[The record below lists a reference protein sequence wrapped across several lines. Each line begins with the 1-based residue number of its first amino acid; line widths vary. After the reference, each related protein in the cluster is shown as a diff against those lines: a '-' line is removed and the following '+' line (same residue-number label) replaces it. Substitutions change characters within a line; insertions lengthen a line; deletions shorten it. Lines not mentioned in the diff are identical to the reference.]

1 MLTQAGRRYEG
12 PVAFNPDPNYL
23 NNVGLIEAYTTV
35 LERGKS
41 LSIEGTPPVNYEPAN
56 TSLLLIG
63 GRIADFY
70 MMLGNEA
77 YADSTDPTI
86 GFATDG
92 TGGTD
97 YGVFASS
104 VFAFQNQL
112 DSLLE
117 EELVLLRGR
126 DDSAASVRIGPVYN
140 RLFWN
145 FTRGD
150 GELAYAQS
158 YNIIDVNFDGF
169 VNINDASTMFP
180 QGHGDAWGH
189 YLTATKTYYD
199 LLRNT
204 NYTWVPRAESVRLG
218 AAVVSVDYLDERKFA
233 RAAAAKAKVGCG
245 DGEPHLPPDLRG
257 RSIRSVPGLQGH
269 RYRTRLGP
277 LRMGATHAAGGLR
290 GLADGEHDSPGTG
303 SRPDAFGHHED

>member
-1 MLTQAGRRYEG
+1 
-12 PVAFNPDPNYL
+12 
-23 NNVGLIEAYTTV
+23 
-35 LERGKS
+35 
-41 LSIEGTPPVNYEPAN
+41 
-56 TSLLLIG
+56 
-63 GRIADFY
+63 
-70 MMLGNEA
+70 MLGNEA

-104 VFAFQNQL
+104 IFAFRNQL

-145 FTRGD
+145 FTHGD

-169 VNINDASTMFP
+169 VNVNDAATMFP

-204 NYTWVPRAESVRLG
+204 NYTWVPRAESLRLG
-218 AAVVSVDYLDERKFA
+218 AAVVTVDYLDERKFC
-233 RAAAAKAKVGCG
+233 RAAAAKAKAKVGAEAVNLTYRQTYVDDPSG
-245 DGEPHLPPDLRG
+245 QFQGYKDTDPDRAW
-257 RSIRSVPGLQGH
+257 GLFEWAE
-269 RYRTRLGP
+269 RTRQGSYLDWLMANTILP
-277 LRMGATHAAGGLR
+277 AHDPDPTHSGITRIDRTTVTEIAEISANADEIQAQLDKADR
-290 GLADGEHDSPGTG
+290 GLNPLGLGA
-303 SRPDAFGHHED
+303 